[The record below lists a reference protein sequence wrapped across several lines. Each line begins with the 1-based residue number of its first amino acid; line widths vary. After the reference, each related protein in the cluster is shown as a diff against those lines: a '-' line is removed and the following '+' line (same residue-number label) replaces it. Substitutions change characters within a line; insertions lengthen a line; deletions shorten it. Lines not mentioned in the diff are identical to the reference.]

1 LIMAAMGDKTLST
14 SSWLLLTLT
23 GLSLVCGLVLVVVG
37 SIVLADYN
45 IYLDFV
51 TGSHIQSAVFILVM
65 GVITTIV
72 AAIGLCATLKRHYCL
87 MVLFLS
93 VMVSILFIEVI
104 ASIAAFASI
113 SNKGQRDAGMR
124 DQLKE
129 SIDKYSNDD
138 HSMSA
143 WDLLQTELDCCGLNT
158 VDDWG
163 KFEKK
168 EKHLPRSCCGD
179 LPVTIG
185 DKKVEKC
192 RRTSESL
199 HMIGCEEAFGVA
211 VENNLYILAVLG
223 MLVAVVQL
231 GLVVASGYLVNK
243 WRVPGHCYPCY

>member
-1 LIMAAMGDKTLST
+1 
-14 SSWLLLTLT
+14 
-23 GLSLVCGLVLVVVG
+23 
-37 SIVLADYN
+37 
-45 IYLDFV
+45 
-51 TGSHIQSAVFILVM
+51 
-65 GVITTIV
+65 
-72 AAIGLCATLKRHYCL
+72 

-104 ASIAAFASI
+104 ASIATFASI

-185 DKKVEKC
+185 DKKVVYVG
-192 RRTSESL
+192 
-199 HMIGCEEAFGVA
+199 INFGQGQCHYFSIVA
-211 VENNLYILAVLG
+211 KN
-223 MLVAVVQL
+223 QL
-231 GLVVASGYLVNK
+231 CALC
-243 WRVPGHCYPCY
+243 P